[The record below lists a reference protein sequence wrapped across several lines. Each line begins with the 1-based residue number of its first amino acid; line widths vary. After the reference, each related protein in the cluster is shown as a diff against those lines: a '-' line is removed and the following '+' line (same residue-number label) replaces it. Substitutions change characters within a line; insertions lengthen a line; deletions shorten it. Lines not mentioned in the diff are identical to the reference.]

1 MEMYKKAFRIFLKH
15 KMMVGIIVAYTL
27 FNIVNIMS
35 EYVGVWGQGY
45 PVLEYTRR
53 LLLLTPQVFILYL
66 IITYEYFSEANRN
79 NLEETIETT
88 SRGYKNDYKCAMF
101 MVIFTVL
108 FINFVVFAA
117 VDVIYTKLDLSLNNI
132 QDFGNQGIKHIISC
146 LFVNFFL
153 CGSIAVFLGALIA
166 RIQKRITA
174 YAIIMGIVL
183 LTSYLL
189 NKIATLVL
197 ILTDYSVNIFEILS
211 VLDIMPKGLNFSIN
225 NAFGFS
231 LLPNRIS
238 LILFWNVILLL
249 CLVVIYSQRRRILKI
264 TICVFLGTMTLLISS
279 LPTSE
284 VDMSLN
290 SKGSAM
296 ADQHYY
302 SMAGYQMEE
311 KEADFRVKRYKMEL
325 EAKRLLK
332 AKVMMTVT
340 EKLRE
345 YQFTFSHSYKILA
358 AYDQNGKPL
367 EYKHYKDELTVFSN
381 SEEITE
387 ITIEYEGAN
396 EAFYANIQGINLP
409 GSFPYYPVPG
419 RKRIT
424 EDGFYMNNLL
434 LEEKAEFDVEIR
446 GKQKIYTNLEE
457 VEEGHYTGLSTGVS
471 IFSGI
476 YAEFEKKGIC
486 IVYPYLIGWGK
497 EELETMANA
506 IEDIGYDNCKVF
518 ISPNMNRR
526 IDVVSKEQIITTGY
540 FESVT
545 DLR

>member
-1 MEMYKKAFRIFLKH
+1 
-15 KMMVGIIVAYTL
+15 
-27 FNIVNIMS
+27 
-35 EYVGVWGQGY
+35 
-45 PVLEYTRR
+45 
-53 LLLLTPQVFILYL
+53 
-66 IITYEYFSEANRN
+66 
-79 NLEETIETT
+79 
-88 SRGYKNDYKCAMF
+88 
-101 MVIFTVL
+101 
-108 FINFVVFAA
+108 
-117 VDVIYTKLDLSLNNI
+117 
-132 QDFGNQGIKHIISC
+132 
-146 LFVNFFL
+146 
-153 CGSIAVFLGALIA
+153 
-166 RIQKRITA
+166 
-174 YAIIMGIVL
+174 MGIVF
-183 LTSYLL
+183 LTSFLL
-189 NKIATLVL
+189 DKVAVLIL
-197 ILTDYSVNIFEILS
+197 ILTDYSVNFFDSLQI
-211 VLDIMPKGLNFSIN
+211 LDIMPKGLTFSIN
-225 NAFGFS
+225 SAFGFP

-249 CLVVIYSQRRRILKI
+249 CLALIYSQRRRFLKI
-264 TICVFLGTMTLLISS
+264 TVCVFLGAITLLMSS
-279 LPTSE
+279 LPASE

-311 KEADFRVKRYKMEL
+311 KEADFGVRKYKMEL

-332 AKVMMTVT
+332 AKVTMTVT
-340 EKLRE
+340 ENLQE
-345 YQFTFSHSYKILA
+345 YQFTFSHSYKISA

-367 EYKHYKDELTVFSN
+367 KYKHYKDELTVFSK

-446 GKQKIYTNLEE
+446 GKQKIHMNLEE
-457 VEEGHYTGLSTGVS
+457 AEEGHYTGLSTGVS

-476 YAEFEKKGIC
+476 YAEVERKGIC
-486 IVYPYLIGWGK
+486 IVYPYLIGWGE

-506 IEDIGYDNCKVF
+506 VKDIGYDNCKVF

-540 FESVT
+540 FESVE
-545 DLR
+545 DLK